1 MGDDYIRA
9 LQARRAKL
17 QPQLQRART
26 ATNAARLKRLLQRV
40 CAKADELARR
50 R

>member
-9 LQARRAKL
+9 
-17 QPQLQRART
+17 LQRART